1 MTFKFS
7 FDRLPRALALPF
19 GITPSTTGVDV
30 KDGQL
35 LARFGPW
42 RFLTPLDNVEGSQ
55 ATGPYATLLVIG
67 PARLSIADRGLT
79 FATNARRGLC
89 IRFRQPVRGIEPTGR
104 LRHPALTVTVADV
117 DGLAAALAGTP
128 AHS

>member
-55 ATGPYATLLVIG
+55 ATGPYATLLVI
-67 PARLSIADRGLT
+67 
-79 FATNARRGLC
+79 
-89 IRFRQPVRGIEPTGR
+89 EPTGR
-104 LRHPALTVTVADV
+104 LRHPQKALEGSLGGSTD
-117 DGLAAALAGTP
+117 
-128 AHS
+128 

>member
-1 MTFKFS
+1 MTFEFS
-7 FDRLPRALALPF
+7 FDRLPRALAMPF

-42 RFLTPLDNVEGSQ
+42 RVSTSLDNVEGAQVS
-55 ATGPYATLLVIG
+55 GPYATLLVVG

-89 IRFRQPVRGIEPTGR
+89 IRFRQPVRGVEPTGR

-117 DGLAAALAGTP
+117 DGLAAALPSG
-128 AHS
+128 S

>member
-1 MTFKFS
+1 VTFKFS

-19 GITPSTTGVDV
+19 GTTPSTTGVDM

-35 LARFGPW
+35 LAGFGPR
-42 RFLTPLDNVEGSQ
+42 RFLTPLENAEGSQ
-55 ATGPYATLLVIG
+55 VTGPYATLLVIG
-67 PARLSIADRGLT
+67 PARLSIADRGLN

-117 DGLAAALAGTP
+117 DGLAAALVGDDG
-128 AHS
+128 